1 MEFRQAVAETGPF
14 GRRCLSILPCSP
26 FPLPAHQTGRADF
39 PHPAFRSGFN
49 VTPSAEPSSH
59 IQTGLA
65 VPHAILVARPLAN
78 RRAFQPFHRRP
89 ESEAPSLYGRYP
101 LPRYYGPLRHPMPP
115 GLALTGF
122 RLNSR
127 PSHRASRVD
136 APLLCTHAIANTP
149 VFLCGALIARFP
161 QRRRPSLVWYQLGI
175 HIALFEAYS
184 AFTHIM
190 ACALADR
197 LFSDLLHRRASPV
210 AVAHYE
216 RSGCYRLERQLPGG
230 LSSSH
235 WSCAP
240 FSRRTPK
247 RTLDPRIF
255 LPTAT
260 KADLSY

>member
-39 PHPAFRSGFN
+39 PHPAFRSGLD
-49 VTPSAEPSSH
+49 VTHSAEPSSH

-89 ESEAPSLYGRYP
+89 ESEVPSLYGRYP

-161 QRRRPSLVWYQLGI
+161 QRRRPSPVSHQLGI
-175 HIALFEAYS
+175 HITLFEACS

-197 LFSDLLHRRASPV
+197 LFSDLLHRRLRP
-210 AVAHYE
+210 
-216 RSGCYRLERQLPGG
+216 
-230 LSSSH
+230 
-235 WSCAP
+235 
-240 FSRRTPK
+240 
-247 RTLDPRIF
+247 
-255 LPTAT
+255 
-260 KADLSY
+260 

>member
-1 MEFRQAVAETGPF
+1 VEFRQAVAETGPF

-49 VTPSAEPSSH
+49 VTPSAEPSGH

-65 VPHAILVARPLAN
+65 VPHAILVARPVAN

-89 ESEAPSLYGRYP
+89 ESEAPSLHGRYP
-101 LPRYYGPLRHPMPP
+101 FLCYYGPLRHPIPP

-122 RLNSR
+122 RLSSR
-127 PSHRASRVD
+127 PRHRASRVD
-136 APLLCTHAIANTP
+136 APLLCTHAIAITP

-161 QRRRPSLVWYQLGI
+161 QRRRPSLVSHQLGI
-175 HIALFEAYS
+175 HITLFEACS

-197 LFSDLLHRRASPV
+197 LFSDLLHRRLRPWQLPTTNAPV
-210 AVAHYE
+210 ATGWSDSCRVGYPPPTGVA
-216 RSGCYRLERQLPGG
+216 R
-230 LSSSH
+230 
-235 WSCAP
+235 P
-240 FSRRTPK
+240 FHGAHENLR
-247 RTLDPRIF
+247 
-255 LPTAT
+255 
-260 KADLSY
+260 